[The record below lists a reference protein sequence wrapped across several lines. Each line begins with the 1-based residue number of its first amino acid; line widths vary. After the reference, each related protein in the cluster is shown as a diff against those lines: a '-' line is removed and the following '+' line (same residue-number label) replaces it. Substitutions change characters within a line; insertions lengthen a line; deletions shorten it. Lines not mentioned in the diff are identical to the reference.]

1 MQIGWAVADVTPSE
15 PVILRGQFHSRISKS
30 VHDPLLATALA
41 LETPTAHTIIVSC
54 DRVSIPGVV
63 EKRVAEALRT
73 ALSDFDASRL
83 IISATHTH
91 TAPETENGVYPDPPP
106 GVMAPTDYADFLVEG
121 LTAAAISAWRTRT
134 AGGVSWAYSQA
145 VVGHNRRVV
154 YAGGMAKMY
163 GSTNQPDF
171 ECVEGYEDHGVDLLF
186 TWNPRRE
193 LTGIVVNLACP
204 SQVTEGEEYVSADF
218 WHEVRQELTRRYG
231 TEVFVLP
238 QCAAAGDQSPHLL
251 VHKPEE
257 ALMRQRR
264 GLSEREEI
272 ARRIANAVEDVLE
285 LARKDIAWDPR
296 LAHSFQEVNLP
307 VRMVTRAEYDEAR
320 RQLEHWEAQQP
331 DPANL
336 HDTSYRFVMLRR
348 YGATVRRYET
358 QSEAMTYP
366 APVHVVR
373 LGDVAFATNPFELF
387 LDFGL
392 RIKARSPATQ
402 TFVVQL
408 AGTGANTVAGYLAT
422 ARAVAA
428 RSYGAEVA
436 DNVVGPEGGQVLVDR
451 TVEMLAALWQ

>member
-1 MQIGWAVADVTPSE
+1 MQIGWAVADVTPDE

-41 LETPTAHTIIVSC
+41 LETENAHAIIMSC
-54 DRVSIPGVV
+54 DRVSIPGAL
-63 EKRVAEALRT
+63 EARVADALRT
-73 ALSDFDASRL
+73 ALPDVDPTNL

-91 TAPETENGVYPDPPP
+91 TAPETEDGVYPDPPP
-106 GVMAPTDYADFLVEG
+106 GVMAPTDYADFLVER
-121 LTAAAISAWRTRT
+121 LAAAAISAWRNRT
-134 AGGVSWAYSQA
+134 VGGVSWAYSHA

-154 YAGGMAKMY
+154 YAGGMARMY
-163 GSTNQPDF
+163 GETNQPDF
-171 ECVEGYEDHGVDLLF
+171 DCVEGYEDHGVDILF
-186 TWNPRRE
+186 TWNPQKE
-193 LTGIVVNLACP
+193 LTGIIVNLACP

-218 WHEVRQELTRRYG
+218 WHEVRQEFARRYG
-231 TEVFVLP
+231 ADVRVLP

-251 VHKPEE
+251 LHKPEE

-272 ARRIANAVEDVLE
+272 ARRIANAVADALE
-285 LARKDIAWDPR
+285 PARGDIAWDPP
-296 LAHSFQEVNLP
+296 LAHMVREVNLP
-307 VRMVTRAEYDEAR
+307 VRMVTRAEYDEAK

-336 HDTSYRFVMLRR
+336 FDTSYRFVMLRR
-348 YGATVRRYET
+348 YGRTVSRYET

-387 LDFGL
+387 LDYGL

-408 AGTGANTVAGYLAT
+408 AGTGANTASGYLAT

-451 TVEMLAALWQ
+451 TVEIINALWE